1 MRIGANVSIAVEDS
15 PAAEAALVRRI
26 ELGQIQVNQG

>member
-1 MRIGANVSIAVEDS
+1 MRIDANFSIAVEDS
-15 PAAEAALVRRI
+15 PAAETALVRQI